1 MDGRRGVRLIT
12 VLDGRSA
19 MKLSHKERHA
29 LAEMAKPIGQR
40 DYSTIHWRTI
50 HALERNGL
58 LGLEGSDS
66 RHVTAA
72 GHAELTVPDV
82 FNRLFKENAAMM
94 KMAPKNR
101 NLVNLRRLS
110 GAATRKLET
119 ILRFGATAL
128 RDKILDET
136 LNKHAEHVDAEHDAM
151 AFEAAG
157 ALNAACEVAV
167 KLGVA
172 YRSALLTG
180 FNIKDWYQACGLDEN
195 GELYDGLFDAET
207 M

>member
-1 MDGRRGVRLIT
+1 
-12 VLDGRSA
+12 

-40 DYSTIHWRTI
+40 DYSTIHGRTI
-50 HALERNGL
+50 HALERKGL
-58 LGLEGSDS
+58 LGIEGSDS
-66 RHVTAA
+66 RCVTAA
-72 GHAELTVPDV
+72 GRAELAVPDV
-82 FNRLFKENAAMM
+82 FDDLFKEKESAMP
-94 KMAPKNR
+94 KTAKNR
-101 NLVNLRRLS
+101 NLVNLMRLS

-136 LNKHAEHVDAEHDAM
+136 LNRLADLSATTSAHDAA

-167 KLGVA
+167 ALGAA
-172 YRSALLTG
+172 YRGAYLTG
-180 FNIKDWYQACGLDEN
+180 FNLKDWYQACGLDED
-195 GELYDGLFDAET
+195 GELHDRLFDDEAA
-207 M
+207 